1 MVSGLGLVLHPTR
14 DVTEVV
20 EIIER
25 WATRHHKTLFVREED
40 QHRVPSCVEPVPE
53 GEVAARADALISIG
67 GDGTMLGALRS
78 AIRDP
83 KPVLGVHLGRLGFL
97 VEIEPPELPDALSR
111 LLSKDFTV
119 ESHACLACDVC
130 GDDVVAF
137 NDIALVRQPG
147 AGFVSVTLAIDG
159 QQYGYYRSDAVVV
172 STPIGSTAYSYAAGG
187 PLISPAADSVVI
199 TPAAPMAG
207 ISRAVVLSPD
217 EKIRLELQPNS
228 SPVVVEM
235 DGLVFRDAA
244 TEGTVD
250 ISYRR
255 DAGLVVRFDPLR
267 YQERNQLKMTL
278 LDLPFLPEQLRELLP
293 EELRR
298 RSQELPPP
306 ADPPPC

>member
-1 MVSGLGLVLHPTR
+1 MSGLGLVLHPTR
-14 DVTEVV
+14 DVSEVV

-25 WATRHHKTLFVREED
+25 WASRHHKSLMVREED
-40 QHRVPSCVEPVPE
+40 KHRVPASVEPVPADA
-53 GEVAARADALISIG
+53 VAVRADALISIG

-78 AIRDP
+78 AILDP

-97 VEIEPPELPDALSR
+97 VEVEPPELPEALSR

-147 AGFVSVTLAIDG
+147 SGFITATLGIDG
-159 QQYGYYRSDAVVV
+159 QQYGYYRCDAVVV

-187 PLISPAADSVVI
+187 PLISPAADVVVV
-199 TPAAPMAG
+199 TPSAPMAG
-207 ISRAVVLSPD
+207 ISRSVVLSPG
-217 EKIRLELQPNS
+217 EKIRLELEPNS
-228 SPVVVEM
+228 AAVAVEM

-244 TEGTVD
+244 TEGAID

-255 DAGLVVRFDPLR
+255 NAGLVVRLDPLR
-267 YQERNQLKMTL
+267 YQERNQLKMSL

-293 EELRR
+293 EELQHHQQDR
-298 RSQELPPP
+298 
-306 ADPPPC
+306 PPPC

>member
-1 MVSGLGLVLHPTR
+1 MSGLGLVLHPTR
-14 DVTEVV
+14 DVTEVA

-53 GEVAARADALISIG
+53 GEVAVRADALISIG

-78 AIRDP
+78 AVRDP

>member
-1 MVSGLGLVLHPTR
+1 MSGLGLVLHPTR

-20 EIIER
+20 GIIAR
-25 WATRHHKTLFVREED
+25 WATRHRKTLMVRAED
-40 QHRVPSCVEPVPE
+40 KHRVPASVEPVPE
-53 GEVAARADALISIG
+53 SELAARVDALISIG

-78 AIRDP
+78 AILDP

-97 VEIEPPELPDALSR
+97 VEVEPPELPEALSR

-147 AGFVSVTLAIDG
+147 SGFVTATLAVDG
-159 QQYGYYRSDAVVV
+159 QQYGYYRADAVVV

-187 PLISPAADSVVI
+187 PLISPAADAVVV
-199 TPAAPMAG
+199 TPSAPMAG
-207 ISRAVVLSPD
+207 ISRSVVLSPE
-217 EKIRLELQPNS
+217 EKIRLELEANS
-228 SPVVVEM
+228 SAVVVEM

-244 TEGTVD
+244 TEGAVE

-255 DAGLVVRFDPLR
+255 NAGLVVRFDPLR
-267 YQERNQLKMTL
+267 YQERNQLKMGL

-293 EELRR
+293 HELRKA
-298 RSQELPPP
+298 QEELPPP
-306 ADPPPC
+306 C

>member
-1 MVSGLGLVLHPTR
+1 MSGLGLVLHPTR

-20 EIIER
+20 GIIER
-25 WATRHHKTLFVREED
+25 WATRHRKTLIVREED
-40 QHRVPSCVEPVPE
+40 RHRVPSCVEPVPAD
-53 GEVAARADALISIG
+53 EVAARADALISVG

-83 KPVLGVHLGRLGFL
+83 KPVLGVHLGHLGFL

-111 LLSKDFTV
+111 LLSKDFTI

-147 AGFVSVTLAIDG
+147 SGFVSVTLAIDG

-172 STPIGSTAYSYAAGG
+172 STPVGSTAYSYAAGG

-199 TPAAPMAG
+199 TPSAPMAG
-207 ISRAVVLSPD
+207 ISRSVVLSAD
-217 EKIRLELQPNS
+217 EKIRLEIRPDS

-244 TEGTVD
+244 TDGAVD
-250 ISYRR
+250 ITYRR
-255 DAGLVVRFDPLR
+255 NAGLVVRFDPLR

-298 RSQELPPP
+298 RTQQEI
-306 ADPPPC
+306 PPPC

>member
-1 MVSGLGLVLHPTR
+1 MAGLGLVLHPTR
-14 DVTEVV
+14 DVSEVV
-20 EIIER
+20 GIIER
-25 WATRHHKTLFVREED
+25 WASRHHKTLMVSEKDR
-40 QHRVPSCVEPVPE
+40 HRVPASVEPVPAD
-53 GEVAARADALISIG
+53 EVASRADALISIG

-78 AIRDP
+78 AILDP

-97 VEIEPPELPDALSR
+97 VEVEPPELPEALSR

-147 AGFVSVTLAIDG
+147 SGFITATLGIDG
-159 QQYGYYRSDAVVV
+159 QQYGYYRCDAVVV

-187 PLISPAADSVVI
+187 PLISPAADVVVV
-199 TPAAPMAG
+199 TPSAPMAG
-207 ISRAVVLSPD
+207 ISRSVVLSPG
-217 EKIRLELQPNS
+217 EKIRLELEPNS
-228 SPVVVEM
+228 AAVAVEM

-244 TEGTVD
+244 TEGTID

-255 DAGLVVRFDPLR
+255 NAGLVVRLDPLR
-267 YQERNQLKMTL
+267 YQERNQLKMSL

-293 EELRR
+293 EELQHHQQDR
-298 RSQELPPP
+298 
-306 ADPPPC
+306 PPPC

>member
-1 MVSGLGLVLHPTR
+1 MSGLGLVLHPTR

-40 QHRVPSCVEPVPE
+40 QHRVPSCVAPVPE
-53 GEVAARADALISIG
+53 DEVAARADALISIG

-244 TEGTVD
+244 TEGAVD

>member
-1 MVSGLGLVLHPTR
+1 MSGLGLVLHPTR

-20 EIIER
+20 GIIER
-25 WATRHHKTLFVREED
+25 WATRHHKSLVVRAED
-40 QHRVPSCVEPVPE
+40 KHRVPASVEPVP
-53 GEVAARADALISIG
+53 GDEVAARADALISIG

-97 VEIEPPELPDALSR
+97 VEVEPPALPEALSR
-111 LLSKDFTV
+111 LLSKDFTL

-130 GDDVVAF
+130 GDDIVAF

-147 AGFVSVTLAIDG
+147 SGFVTATLAVDG
-159 QQYGYYRSDAVVV
+159 QKYGYYRADAVVV

-187 PLISPAADSVVI
+187 PLISPAADAVVI
-199 TPAAPMAG
+199 TPSAPMSG
-207 ISRAVVLSPD
+207 ISRSVVLSPD
-217 EKIRLELQPNS
+217 EKIRLELNPQS
-228 SPVVVEM
+228 SAVVVEM

-255 DAGLVVRFDPLR
+255 NAGLVVRFDRLR
-267 YQERNQLKMTL
+267 YQERNQLKMSL
-278 LDLPFLPEQLRELLP
+278 LDLPFLPDQLRELLP
-293 EELRR
+293 KELQNAAN
-298 RSQELPPP
+298 QEFPPR
-306 ADPPPC
+306 C

>member
-1 MVSGLGLVLHPTR
+1 MSGLGLVLHPTR

-20 EIIER
+20 GIIER
-25 WATRHHKTLFVREED
+25 WATRHRKTLYVREED
-40 QHRVPSCVEPVPE
+40 QHRVPSSVEPVPADQ
-53 GEVAARADALISIG
+53 VASRADALISIG

-78 AIRDP
+78 AVLDP

-97 VEIEPPELPDALSR
+97 VEIEPPELPEALSR
-111 LLSKDFTV
+111 LLSKDFTI

-172 STPIGSTAYSYAAGG
+172 ATPTGSTAYSYAAGG

-244 TEGTVD
+244 TDGTVD

-298 RSQELPPP
+298 RGQELPPP